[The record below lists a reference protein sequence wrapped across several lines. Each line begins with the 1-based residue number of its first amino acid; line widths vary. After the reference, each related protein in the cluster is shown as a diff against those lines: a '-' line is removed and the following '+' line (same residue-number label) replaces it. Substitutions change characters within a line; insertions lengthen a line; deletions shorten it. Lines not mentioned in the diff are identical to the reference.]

1 MKHEISYAQA
11 IFDKEIEA
19 SLIVHHDELKEKAII
34 RGIEG
39 AKKVVYTKTDF
50 SIGMKEP
57 VKISTQM
64 FIEKIKNRLQ
74 PTATF
79 FDAAEAER
87 LAQSKIQDIDHESND
102 LREKR
107 ASLNA
112 KLSQLLMDNL
122 KRIFGKWL
130 MPIALIVGLADGL
143 LAYVALRNGSYSA
156 GLALVA
162 AGAIGAVI
170 SISHIPIVPWIKRA
184 KNRLNQW
191 LKIAFVSAVAS
202 VFFYWIG
209 HLRSE
214 AANQAVIIPEYGNE
228 IAVSSTPH
236 LNGNAITIISL
247 VLFCGVLAFSLMVSK
262 SKEERAKEQEYI
274 KTKNEIN
281 TIDNQLTK
289 LASERKRI
297 EEEALVQKRNARK
310 IIDYAQT
317 SMKRCISIA
326 YKSIATFKDTFM
338 RHSPSAV
345 PDYFSEPCEFD
356 FDVSFQFTNTSKT
369 NEV

>member
-1 MKHEISYAQA
+1 MKHEINYAQA
-11 IFDKEIEA
+11 IFDKEIEE
-19 SLIVHHDELKEKAII
+19 SLLVHHDELEEKAII
-34 RGIEG
+34 KGIEG
-39 AKKVVYTKTDF
+39 AKKVVYTITDF

-79 FDAAEAER
+79 FDAAEAEH
-87 LAQSKIQDIDHESND
+87 LAQNKIQDIDRESND
-102 LREKR
+102 LREKK
-107 ASLNA
+107 ASLKA
-112 KLSQLLMDNL
+112 KLSQLLIDTL

-184 KNRLNQW
+184 KNRLHQW

-209 HLRSE
+209 HLRSD
-214 AANQAVIIPEYGNE
+214 AANQAVIIPDYGNE

-262 SKEERAKEQEYI
+262 SKEERAKEQEYN

-281 TIDNQLTK
+281 AIDSQLTK
-289 LASERKRI
+289 LATERKRI
-297 EEEALVQKRNARK
+297 EEDTLIQKRNARK
-310 IIDYAQT
+310 TIDYAQT
-317 SMKRCISIA
+317 SIKRCISIA
-326 YKSIATFKDTFM
+326 HKTIATFKDSFM
-338 RHSPSAV
+338 RHSQSSA
-345 PDYFSEPCEFD
+345 PEYFSEPCDFD
-356 FDVSFQFTNTSKT
+356 FDVSLQFTNTSKT
-369 NEV
+369 NDI